1 MLKQLRWK
9 ITGLIMSVVV
19 ILLTAIF
26 LALYSSTALSY
37 RNRSMEAMRTALQ
50 QNQSGQLK
58 PGQEKPQAQAEPQPD
73 STQPPKQE
81 QNSSMPSQRSSETP
95 LESPPEKPQ
104 NEPNAKTSS
113 DPSLNQPKNTDSPP
127 PPRQE
132 ISAVAVVEIGTLTN
146 ADGKFTNETA
156 PDEVLENTDT
166 EETNFVLENHIPALS
181 DEDAITFALLAEKE
195 EKDGLWFP
203 VRTTP
208 SLYETENSSGK
219 RPLCA
224 CRHVQRRSCTENSD
238 APLRRRRTSRSR
250 RLFRCIVP
258 ALPPSC
264 RSGRDCME
272 ATATVRR
279 RCLPRA
285 KNPSDR
291 HFVKYQSASAR
302 L

>member
-73 STQPPKQE
+73 STQPPNQE

-156 PDEVLENTDT
+156 PDEVLENTD
-166 EETNFVLENHIPALS
+166 
-181 DEDAITFALLAEKE
+181 
-195 EKDGLWFP
+195 
-203 VRTTP
+203 
-208 SLYETENSSGK
+208 
-219 RPLCA
+219 
-224 CRHVQRRSCTENSD
+224 NSD

>member
-146 ADGKFTNETA
+146 AD
-156 PDEVLENTDT
+156 
-166 EETNFVLENHIPALS
+166 
-181 DEDAITFALLAEKE
+181 
-195 EKDGLWFP
+195 
-203 VRTTP
+203 
-208 SLYETENSSGK
+208 
-219 RPLCA
+219 
-224 CRHVQRRSCTENSD
+224 
-238 APLRRRRTSRSR
+238 
-250 RLFRCIVP
+250 
-258 ALPPSC
+258 
-264 RSGRDCME
+264 
-272 ATATVRR
+272 
-279 RCLPRA
+279 
-285 KNPSDR
+285 
-291 HFVKYQSASAR
+291 
-302 L
+302 